1 MSSNDIDVKITEEAK
16 RRKDESDII
25 GSTDEEDLRAPAH
38 RFTTPGGVPPTTGPQ
53 SAWWE

>member
-25 GSTDEEDLRAPAH
+25 GSADEEDLRAPAH